1 MSLCSLGG
9 KEMKIYDLSLG
20 VVLSTLLC
28 TFVYALYVTYTSLMT
43 EVFSLMYLWPVPVF
57 CALAIIIIVAKRESS

>member
-9 KEMKIYDLSLG
+9 KEMNIYDLSLG
-20 VVLSTLLC
+20 VVLLTLLC

-43 EVFSLMYLWPVPVF
+43 EGFSLMYLWPVPVF

>member
-20 VVLSTLLC
+20 VVLLTLLC

-43 EVFSLMYLWPVPVF
+43 EGFNLMNLWFIPVF

>member
-20 VVLSTLLC
+20 VVLLTLLC